1 MDKNTRC
8 LGVHTKHT
16 SCRNSTHHCHPY
28 IIKLDQV
35 SKIKVCRVLFPM
47 ALIIF
52 PPSAVRRRLTVSAT
66 MWPAAGGPLL
76 AAPVQILLTR
86 PVTSSAITGESGAAS
101 SEGASHGNNDVIN
114 CDAASLMDHAETSRR
129 NQNFQFKS
137 VESSIFANLWGAVI
151 VMWWDGR
158 FGLLLTHEG
167 VQAWQDLPSEEW
179 SLISLEAKT
188 NSFRLHSD

>member
-1 MDKNTRC
+1 
-8 LGVHTKHT
+8 
-16 SCRNSTHHCHPY
+16 
-28 IIKLDQV
+28 
-35 SKIKVCRVLFPM
+35 
-47 ALIIF
+47 
-52 PPSAVRRRLTVSAT
+52 

-101 SEGASHGNNDVIN
+101 SEGALHGDVTN
-114 CDAASLMDHAETSRR
+114 GDAASLMDHAETSRR
-129 NQNFQFKS
+129 NQDFQFNS
-137 VESSIFANLWGAVI
+137 VESSIFTNLWGAVI

-188 NSFRLHSD
+188 NSFRLEVRWSLVSKYLLFCCNSLKGCKDKGFLSRLPTLIMLKWSDSTVGVVWQQQDQ